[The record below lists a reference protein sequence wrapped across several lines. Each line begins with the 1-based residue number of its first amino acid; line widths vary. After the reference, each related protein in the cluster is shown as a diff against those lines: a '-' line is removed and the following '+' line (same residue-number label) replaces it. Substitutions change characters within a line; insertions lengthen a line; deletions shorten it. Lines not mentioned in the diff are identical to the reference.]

1 MDNVTTQHLDEI
13 VISLENTANNKGFVT
28 YDDINNALSMSR
40 VTPEDIEYILAALG
54 SKNIETR
61 KSDDVK
67 PSADLGEKINN
78 EVKKLI
84 SIGKQKGRLTYD
96 EVGERLAV
104 ECEASAE
111 QMEEVFKILA
121 SNGIVIYNNMPE
133 YMRDDLDKIM
143 REVSIDDPVKV
154 YLKDIGKV
162 PLLSMEEELELA
174 KRMKE
179 GDEEAKKR
187 LSEANLRLVV
197 SIAKRYVGRGM
208 LFLDLIQEGNM
219 GLMKAVEKFDCTK
232 GFRFST
238 YATWWIRQAVTRAI
252 ADQARTIRIPVHMVE
267 TINKLIRANRML
279 VQKLGREPTVSE
291 LSEEL
296 QMSEDKV
303 REIQRIA
310 MDPVSLETP
319 IGEEEDSHLGD
330 FIEDDKAAA
339 PQDVATFT
347 ILKEQLMAIL
357 DTLTPR
363 EEMVLRLR
371 YGLDD
376 GHPRTLEEV
385 GKEFHVTRER
395 IRQIEAK
402 ALRKL
407 RHPQRSKRL
416 RDYMD

>member
-1 MDNVTTQHLDEI
+1 MIAHTC
-13 VISLENTANNKGFVT
+13 
-28 YDDINNALSMSR
+28 
-40 VTPEDIEYILAALG
+40 
-54 SKNIETR
+54 KNITNR
-61 KSDDVK
+61 
-67 PSADLGEKINN
+67 SAYRYKY
-78 EVKKLI
+78 I
-84 SIGKQKGRLTYD
+84 S
-96 EVGERLAV
+96 
-104 ECEASAE
+104 C
-111 QMEEVFKILA
+111 
-121 SNGIVIYNNMPE
+121 NIVIYNNMPE

-319 IGEEEDSHLGD
+319 IGEEDDSHLGD

>member
-13 VISLENTANNKGFVT
+13 VISLENTAKNKGFVT

-54 SKNIETR
+54 SKNIEIR

-67 PSADLGEKINN
+67 PSVDLSEKINN

>member
-67 PSADLGEKINN
+67 PSVDLGEKINN

-319 IGEEEDSHLGD
+319 IGEEDDSHLGD

>member
-1 MDNVTTQHLDEI
+1 MDNVTTQNLDEI
-13 VISLENTANNKGFVT
+13 VISLENTAKTKNFVT
-28 YDDINNALSMSR
+28 YDDINNALSLSR
-40 VTPEDIEYILAALG
+40 VTPEDIEYILAALAA
-54 SKNIETR
+54 KNIEIR
-61 KSDDVK
+61 KSDEVP
-67 PSADLGEKINN
+67 PSADLGDKINN

-84 SIGKQKGRLTYD
+84 AAGKQKGRLTYD

-121 SNGIVIYNNMPE
+121 ANGIVIYNNMPE
-133 YMRDDLDKIM
+133 FLRDDLDKIM

-162 PLLSMEEELELA
+162 PLLSVEEELELA

-279 VQKLGREPTVSE
+279 VQKLGREPSVAE

-310 MDPVSLETP
+310 LDPVSLETP
-319 IGEEEDSHLGD
+319 IGEEDDSHLGD

-357 DTLTPR
+357 DELTPR

-407 RHPQRSKRL
+407 RHPQRRKLLS
-416 RDYMD
+416 DYMN